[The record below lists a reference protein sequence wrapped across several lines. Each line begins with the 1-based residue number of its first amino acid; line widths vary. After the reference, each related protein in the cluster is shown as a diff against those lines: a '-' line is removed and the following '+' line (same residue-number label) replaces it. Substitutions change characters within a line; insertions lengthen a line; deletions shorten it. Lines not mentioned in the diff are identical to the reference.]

1 MNTNLLPA
9 EATHTTLDLFEKQP
23 LLITFDNAFTQK
35 VGPSY
40 SPDGPML
47 EFEVVGDRNN
57 FIDLQKFLLEIK
69 CKITRTN
76 DADLRT
82 GTDATN
88 TDSPYFSNNALH
100 SLFSECTVSA
110 NGVKLSNT
118 NGNYAHKAFIETE
131 FSSGRTAKSTW
142 LVCQCYYYEDEPAK
156 IHGADNRATDVAAR
170 KALVADSLECSL
182 LGKPASDILT
192 CDKHLLSGVT
202 LRISFRRS
210 PNDFTVISDSNKHY
224 RVKIVEANL
233 YVRKMTVTDHVLS
246 AIEKTLLKTPAVYR
260 YTEVLPRTFLATAG
274 IRSWSQEDIFSK
286 EPVRRMIIAMST
298 NQSYLGTNRT
308 NPFHYQKFN
317 LNEIVIYRNGLP
329 VVGTPISTTSD
340 QRVYFNTLE
349 ALDFLDKGG
358 HGIPLADYPNHFIL
372 AFDLTSTQEASHDF
386 IHPELTNCSIS
397 VELTFGT
404 PLGDNVEILF
414 LGERSSTFYV
424 NSERKVT
431 KNSVITYPVDG

>member
-1 MNTNLLPA
+1 
-9 EATHTTLDLFEKQP
+9 
-23 LLITFDNAFTQK
+23 
-35 VGPSY
+35 
-40 SPDGPML
+40 ML

-88 TDSPYFSNNALH
+88 TDSPYFSNNALY

-131 FSSGRTAKSTW
+131 FSSGTTAKSTW
-142 LVCQCYYYEDEPAK
+142 LVCQGYYYYEDEPAK
-156 IHGADNRATDVAAR
+156 IYGADNRATDVAAR
-170 KALVADSLECSL
+170 KALVAESLECSL

-210 PNDFTVISDSNKHY
+210 PNNFTVISESIKHY

-233 YVRKMTVTDHVLS
+233 YVRKMTVADQLLS
-246 AIEKTLLKTPAVYR
+246 AIEKTLLKTPAAYR

-286 EPVRRMIIAMST
+286 EPVQRMIIAMST

-308 NPFHYQKFN
+308 NPFHYQKF
-317 LNEIVIYRNGLP
+317 
-329 VVGTPISTTSD
+329 
-340 QRVYFNTLE
+340 
-349 ALDFLDKGG
+349 
-358 HGIPLADYPNHFIL
+358 HF
-372 AFDLTSTQEASHDF
+372 E
-386 IHPELTNCSIS
+386 
-397 VELTFGT
+397 
-404 PLGDNVEILF
+404 
-414 LGERSSTFYV
+414 
-424 NSERKVT
+424 
-431 KNSVITYPVDG
+431 